1 MIFQPYLQN
10 AATINERIQKI
21 RSVNFDSGE
30 LRQVCE
36 MIYSCIDLTSLDGT
50 DNPAKIKELCSM
62 AQNEVPMGSGV
73 QVAAVCV
80 YIPLVSHAVESLKN
94 NDIQVATVACA
105 FPSGQLPLELKLGE
119 VRYAVAE
126 GAQEIDMVIS
136 RGAMLA
142 NDFETVLQEVSEVKK
157 ACGKAHLKVILET
170 GELQTVDLIRKASEL
185 AILGGADFIKTST
198 GKVNPAA
205 TPEAVVVMLD
215 TIKEYFEQTGIRI
228 GLKPAGGIAD
238 PDTAIFY
245 YQLVSEIVG
254 DEWLTRKYFRIGAS
268 RLADKLRNILTAV

>member
-80 YIPLVSHAVESLKN
+80 YIPFVSQAVESLKN
-94 NDIQVATVACA
+94 TDIQVATVACA